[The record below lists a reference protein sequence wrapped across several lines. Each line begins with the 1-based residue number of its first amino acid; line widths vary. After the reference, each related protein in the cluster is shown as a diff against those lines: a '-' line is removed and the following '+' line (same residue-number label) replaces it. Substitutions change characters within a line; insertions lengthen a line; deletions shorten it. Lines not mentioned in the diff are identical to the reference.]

1 LPYNLTPGQPPL
13 ARCGEP
19 GEKKPQTYHLAQD
32 LGVLV
37 DTVINSEVY
46 RSLYT
51 FDEAQDGRYTLLL
64 QSGKDKFSKQIE
76 LSTVTLRKM
85 KLD

>member
-1 LPYNLTPGQPPL
+1 VENP
-13 ARCGEP
+13 
-19 GEKKPQTYHLAQD
+19 EKKNLKKITVSHKD

-46 RSLYT
+46 RSLYML
-51 FDEAQDGRYTLLL
+51 DEAQDGRYTLVL